1 MWNELHW
8 NPIKFHD
15 RMNNLCQTTR
25 RRLRA
30 KMLKRRREDRALGDG
45 SDSDEDESDATPPRR
60 KRKKRKKK
68 KVCIYDVIAVSLHY
82 CDVIMILV
90 S

>member
-1 MWNELHW
+1 
-8 NPIKFHD
+8 
-15 RMNNLCQTTR
+15 
-25 RRLRA
+25 
-30 KMLKRRREDRALGDG
+30 MLKRRREDRALGDG

-82 CDVIMILV
+82 YDVIMILV

>member
-1 MWNELHW
+1 MITDLNW
-8 NPIKFHD
+8 NPLKFHD

-30 KMLKRRREDRALGDG
+30 KMLKSRTEGRALGHG
-45 SDSDEDESDATPPRR
+45 SDDDESDAPPPLR
-60 KRKKRKKK
+60 KRQKK

-82 CDVIMILV
+82 YDVIMILV